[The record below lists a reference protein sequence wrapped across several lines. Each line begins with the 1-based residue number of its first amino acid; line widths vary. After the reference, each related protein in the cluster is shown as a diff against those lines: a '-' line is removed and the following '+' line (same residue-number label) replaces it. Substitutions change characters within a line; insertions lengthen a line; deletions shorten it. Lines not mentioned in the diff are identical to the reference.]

1 MPGTQRRLRFPNVQI
16 EKIWRVKLRKQEI
29 DHEKVQGVVEIH
41 DEIHHQQLEDDK
53 RVQEHLKVVI
63 GDAKSTFERQNVE
76 NGNRDELENPIDAES
91 EPGPLEM
98 QAEQNEEIVA
108 TRRNPFRRA
117 KVDHRQ
123 REQFQKKRFIRKGQ
137 ILKKSRI

>member
-1 MPGTQRRLRFPNVQI
+1 MA
-16 EKIWRVKLRKQEI
+16 
-29 DHEKVQGVVEIH
+29 EIH
-41 DEIHHQQLEDDK
+41 DEMQLQQFEDAK
-53 RVQEHLKVVI
+53 GVHERLKVAF
-63 GDAKSTFERQNVE
+63 GAAKSTFERPNVE

-117 KVDHRQ
+117 KVNPRQ
-123 REQFQKKRFIRKGQ
+123 RERFQKKTF
-137 ILKKSRI
+137 